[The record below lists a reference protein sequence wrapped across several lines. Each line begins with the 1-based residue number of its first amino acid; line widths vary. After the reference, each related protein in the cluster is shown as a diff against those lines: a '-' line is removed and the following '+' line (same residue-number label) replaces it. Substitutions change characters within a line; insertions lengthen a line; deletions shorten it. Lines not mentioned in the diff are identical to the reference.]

1 MIARV
6 LQLVD
11 RGLVLR
17 REIAEREE
25 ELKVVESNLVNFA
38 QDGEQAPLVDED
50 REGKQFLARGSKVI
64 VPVVF
69 TADKIVG
76 SFKDGAALQ
85 TQLRTLAGDNLK
97 WFYAPTRQWKMVPKN
112 GKMFRFEAGRML
124 GPAGPAFITA
134 CLDRDKH
141 GIPKSDIKIDWE
153 RAKEIP
159 AG

>member
-1 MIARV
+1 MNIK
-6 LQLVD
+6 QLVD
-11 RGLVLR
+11 WGIELR
-17 REIAEREE
+17 REIAEREA
-25 ELKVVESNLVNFA
+25 ELELIEGNLVNFA
-38 QDGEQAPLVDED
+38 QDGEQVPLVDAD
-50 REGKQFLARGSKVI
+50 REGKQFLAQGSKVI

-85 TQLRTLAGDNLK
+85 QQLRTLAGDNLR

-112 GKMFRFEAGRML
+112 GKMFRFEAARML
-124 GPAGPAFITA
+124 GPTAPAFITA

-153 RAKEIP
+153 RAREITP
-159 AG
+159 G